1 MKLLLAMAGL
11 LQKQYG
17 VRVWQHTPVQAI
29 ERDEEEGT
37 AAGAAQAQPRW
48 LVRTARG
55 SIRARAVV
63 HATNAWVSD
72 LLPRLRGLV
81 TPVRNHVIQTT
92 PIRAHLP
99 TVAPEDPSPD
109 LASVSTAPSPPPPSY
124 LSRSPNFA
132 HDASSSSCGAL
143 WDGLSFG
150 WHEGY
155 DYMQQRRDG
164 RVILGGHRYLAP
176 KMDTEQGDS
185 AAPLLPHVLHSLC
198 GLLPRTFAPLFDAK
212 GPNTNVQVSHAWAGI
227 MGFTSTCDPVIGGA
241 PSASSDNAPTSLK
254 GQFVAVGFSGHGMPR
269 CHPAGRQL
277 AAQVEAYLRTG
288 QWQAADLSTLQP
300 QLRTQ
305 PSEELLRTLGI
316 TSEQLTAL
324 LQQAQARTLTA
335 RL

>member
-1 MKLLLAMAGL
+1 
-11 LQKQYG
+11 
-17 VRVWQHTPVQAI
+17 
-29 ERDEEEGT
+29 
-37 AAGAAQAQPRW
+37 
-48 LVRTARG
+48 
-55 SIRARAVV
+55 
-63 HATNAWVSD
+63 
-72 LLPRLRGLV
+72 
-81 TPVRNHVIQTT
+81 
-92 PIRAHLP
+92 
-99 TVAPEDPSPD
+99 VAPDDSSPFI
-109 LASVSTAPSPPPPSY
+109 ASAVPSPPPPSY

-132 HDASSSSCGAL
+132 HDALCGAL

-185 AAPLLPHVLHSLC
+185 AAPLIPRVLHSLC

-212 GPNTNVQVSHAWAGI
+212 GPNANVQVSHAWAGI

-241 PSASSDNAPTSLK
+241 PSDNGTASLK
-254 GQFVAVGFSGHGMPR
+254 GQFVAAGFSGHGMPR

-277 AAQVEAYLRTG
+277 AAQVDAYLRTG

-316 TSEQLTAL
+316 TPEQFAAL
-324 LQQAQARTLTA
+324 LQQAQHAQTLTA